1 MTNIMYKN
9 VVVNKP
15 WGYEYLCYQNEVLA
29 IWLLYIEN
37 NHKTSLHCH
46 PNKHTGL
53 VVLDGAA
60 EVSFI
65 RGSSII
71 NGLEKINIFKGRF
84 HSTKAISD
92 NGVFLLE
99 VETPE
104 DKHDLLR
111 LNDSYGRKDQS
122 YEGIEFESPKDDSCI
137 WINEPSS
144 DTIDFKNCQINHLKV
159 QNKKDLF
166 GYSGDDFFIIS
177 RGGVWAGDE
186 GSQIIRPSEVI
197 DGISLEMILGKFELM
212 PDSTFI
218 HIKKIL

>member
-1 MTNIMYKN
+1 MYKN
-9 VVVNKP
+9 VVVTKP

-65 RGSSII
+65 RGSLLIK
-71 NGLEKINIFKGRF
+71 GLEKINIFKGRF
-84 HSTKAISD
+84 HSTKSISD

-111 LNDSYGRKDQS
+111 LDDSYGRKDLS

-137 WINEPSS
+137 WINEPSLDS
-144 DTIDFKNCQINHLKV
+144 VDFKNCQINHLKV
-159 QNKKDLF
+159 QNKRDLF

-186 GSQIIRPSEVI
+186 ESQIIRPSEVI
-197 DGISLEMILGKFELM
+197 DGISLETILRNLN
-212 PDSTFI
+212 
-218 HIKKIL
+218 